1 MIQLE
6 IFRRVMLKGSGVQPR
21 VIAPT
26 KVPSVYTHKYTYANT
41 LFCFS
46 NSRTLF
52 EVLLSDVTVNYS
64 DNLKVLRQKLYVTE
78 FSRIVVWHLKAVTT
92 VNSLQDTLTTSM

>member
-41 LFCFS
+41 FFQIPEHS
-46 NSRTLF
+46 
-52 EVLLSDVTVNYS
+52 
-64 DNLKVLRQKLYVTE
+64 
-78 FSRIVVWHLKAVTT
+78 
-92 VNSLQDTLTTSM
+92 